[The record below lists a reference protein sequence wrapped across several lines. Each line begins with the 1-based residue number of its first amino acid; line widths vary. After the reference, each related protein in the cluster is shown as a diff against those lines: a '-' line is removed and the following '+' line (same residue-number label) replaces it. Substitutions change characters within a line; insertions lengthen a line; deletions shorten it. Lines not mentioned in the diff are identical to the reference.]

1 MNPLCVLDFYVY
13 EKCQRS
19 GNGKIIYSEM
29 IQREN
34 VEPRKLG
41 YDRPS
46 IKFINFLKKYY
57 KLADYIPQNNNYVVF
72 KDYFRENKKKVE
84 LPPNI
89 NNNNI
94 RLNNNT
100 YGYYQ
105 TIKNL
110 SNPKNYTT
118 YSDSYLDFYKNSN
131 NKNNISINPYNQYPQ
146 KKDKAII
153 NNCPYDTF
161 KKPLEENKN
170 KSNQNP
176 YEKYAPKKDDYKNDT
191 YSKTMKAEQIQKEYF
206 TEKEPKD
213 EYRFLD
219 SYKDTYKNP
228 YSNPFLFTL
237 NDYKVERPKSYID
250 SLFPPI
256 KKYQYQSSSSEY
268 GSFY

>member
-29 IQREN
+29 IEKEN
-34 VEPRKLG
+34 IEPRKLG

-57 KLADYIPQNNNYVVF
+57 KLVDYIPQNNNYVVF

-89 NNNNI
+89 NNNI

-100 YGYYQ
+100 YGYYH
-105 TIKNL
+105 TTKNL

-118 YSDSYLDFYKNSN
+118 YSDSYLDFYKNTN
-131 NKNNISINPYNQYPQ
+131 NTNNININPYNKYPQ
-146 KKDKAII
+146 KKERAII

-161 KKPLEENKN
+161 KKPIEENKN
-170 KSNQNP
+170 KTNFNP
-176 YEKYAPKKDDYKNDT
+176 YEKYTPKKDDYKNDT

-228 YSNPFLFTL
+228 YSF
-237 NDYKVERPKSYID
+237 
-250 SLFPPI
+250 
-256 KKYQYQSSSSEY
+256 
-268 GSFY
+268 

>member
-29 IQREN
+29 IEKEN
-34 VEPRKLG
+34 IEPRKLG

-57 KLADYIPQNNNYVVF
+57 KLVDYIPQNNNYVVF

-89 NNNNI
+89 NNNI

-100 YGYYQ
+100 YGYYH
-105 TIKNL
+105 TTKNL

-118 YSDSYLDFYKNSN
+118 YSDSYLDFYKNTN
-131 NKNNISINPYNQYPQ
+131 NTNNININPYNKYP
-146 KKDKAII
+146 
-153 NNCPYDTF
+153 
-161 KKPLEENKN
+161 
-170 KSNQNP
+170 QNP
-176 YEKYAPKKDDYKNDT
+176 YEKYTPKKDDYKNDT

-206 TEKEPKD
+206 TEKEQKD
-213 EYRFLD
+213 DYRFLD